1 MNRALEIVL
10 VLVLAATVVDFA
22 GVEPLGYTLME
33 VVLFA
38 AVLALFMSSTWSG
51 KLEFRASIWP
61 ALFAAWVALQL
72 VPLPVSLVQALQP
85 ARFRLPAA
93 HQDAAAAMTL
103 SIYPHATV
111 LLWVRFLAYFA
122 AFILAVQLFDSRRRA
137 SLTVRALIAL
147 GLIEAVYGSVEYLTG
162 REKIFNVSKQFYT
175 GMATGT
181 FINHNHFAGFLEMT
195 MPFLVGS
202 GLYYFQV
209 WQENRR
215 RRYSSRQK
223 QGAPAGFQAFVYV
236 FLVIVIL
243 AALIFSRSRGGI
255 LGALISLLF
264 IGLLAQLR
272 VRRKSWLIGLLAF
285 VAVAAAYGLWIGLGP
300 VLYRFELLGL
310 GKQEFDIA
318 TRLAFSQDAL
328 KMLHDYRWTGT
339 GLGTFGLAFR
349 HYQLSW
355 VQYFVEHVHNDY
367 VEFATDVGIPGAALL
382 FLPIVY
388 LLLRMIVVFLRDPR
402 RYRSSILLGC
412 IGSVIAILIHSAM
425 DFNLQIPAN
434 ALTLAVV
441 LGIGYKAACVEPI
454 TEPAERASSSSR
466 EAARD
471 VVARR

>member
-1 MNRALEIVL
+1 MNRAIEIVL
-10 VLVLAATVVDFA
+10 ALVLAATVLHFG
-22 GVEPLGYTLME
+22 GVEPIGYTLME

-38 AVLALFMSSTWSG
+38 ALLALFMSSTWGG

-61 ALFAAWVALQL
+61 ALFAAWVGVQL
-72 VPLPVSLVQALQP
+72 VPLPARLVQSLEP
-85 ARFRLPAA
+85 ARFRVPSAP
-93 HQDAAAAMTL
+93 QDATAYLTL
-103 SIYPHATV
+103 SVYPHTTL

-122 AFILAVQLFDSRRRA
+122 AFVLAVHLFDSRRRA
-137 SLTVRALIAL
+137 SLMVRALIGL

-162 REKIFNVSKQFYT
+162 QEKIFTFNKQYYT

-181 FINHNHFAGFLEMT
+181 FINHNHFAGFLELT

-215 RRYSSRQK
+215 RRHSSRRES
-223 QGAPAGFQAFVYV
+223 GASAGFQAFVYI

-255 LGALISLLF
+255 LAALISLLF
-264 IGLLAQLR
+264 IALLAQLR

-285 VAVAAAYGLWIGLGP
+285 IGVAAGYGLWIGLGP
-300 VLYRFELLGL
+300 VLSRFEQLGL

-318 TRLAFSQDAL
+318 TRLAFSRDAFGL
-328 KMLHDYRWTGT
+328 LRDYPWTGT
-339 GLGTFGLAFR
+339 GLGTFGIAFR
-349 HYQLSW
+349 HYQVSW
-355 VQYFVEHVHNDY
+355 VQLFVEHVHNDF
-367 VEFATDVGIPGAALL
+367 VEFATDTGVPGAALL
-382 FLPIVY
+382 FLPIIY
-388 LLLRMIVVFLRDPR
+388 LLIRMIVIFLRDPR

-412 IGSVIAILIHSAM
+412 IGSVLAILIHSGM

-441 LGIGYKAACVEPI
+441 LGIGYKASCVEPL
-454 TEPAERASSSSR
+454 TEPAERLSSR
-466 EAARD
+466 EPARA